1 MIIQRAPGYA
11 CGLPPTVCSS
21 EQTGLAPVVDAISA
35 SCSVWGTLGTSVADL
50 GLLPRPFQVQGR
62 VCDALWL
69 PGGLQELPGKRLE
82 SQNLQAGIAEQGE
95 LDNEQN
101 GYFGKCRGVHT
112 HPHQAQASFCPARK
126 ASYSSPKANSNV
138 HSTMELHVRQ
148 EEQLQ
153 GGVLSSMRTELDVD
167 VWRKDPQNQQ
177 QLERV
182 ARPTKNPEAKVE
194 EQISCERAKQKEARA
209 NNKTKVTVEAM
220 VEHHGDSR
228 PLSWK
233 PWVSLCRMSRHRNP
247 Q

>member
-1 MIIQRAPGYA
+1 M
-11 CGLPPTVCSS
+11 CSS

-101 GYFGKCRGVHT
+101 GYFGKCRGP
-112 HPHQAQASFCPARK
+112 HPSASGTGELLPCSQGIILEPQGQFQCPQ
-126 ASYSSPKANSNV
+126 
-138 HSTMELHVRQ
+138 HH
-148 EEQLQ
+148 
-153 GGVLSSMRTELDVD
+153 G
-167 VWRKDPQNQQ
+167 
-177 QLERV
+177 V
-182 ARPTKNPEAKVE
+182 ARAAGRTATRRSIVKYVDKVGCGRLE
-194 EQISCERAKQKEARA
+194 ERPPKPAAAGKSGKTHQEPRGQGRRADLVERAKQKEARA
-209 NNKTKVTVEAM
+209 NNKTKATVEAM

-233 PWVSLCRMSRHRNP
+233 PWVFLCRMSRHRNP